1 VTGKRRA
8 PSTWTRA
15 RAKLTNT
22 ELRVATVDRTR
33 ASADLF
39 WADGERTGEFWRGDA
54 AQVAGHGVPSGS
66 RAGSHEV
73 PSRARPGRDVTV
85 AGGPAR
91 RDALAVPGDTA
102 WADETQVIPA
112 VPNDETRELGGLP
125 LRDLGPA
132 GGRTR
137 GRDAVSAARRDELA
151 ATRQDGA
158 AGTTPE
164 TAVEQRDVAGGQRG
178 ARDERAAR
186 GNRDSGATRAA
197 ADAGDTGG
205 TRAAAQDHDAGGTR
219 AAAQD
224 HDAGGTRAAAQD
236 HHAGGTRAG
245 VAARNR
251 DSAPARADDVP
262 RPLYARALL
271 LRNLDPGPV
280 MCFLFFEGALATGA
294 ALALADLV
302 NWWAVVVL
310 PATIAVVVKLND
322 LVAGSAGRRAL
333 GGPVAAAGPD
343 WPDRRQA
350 PRSGD
355 PVKEAH
361 LEWRRGLRSDLR
373 SVGTT
378 GEPDDFPHRGRP
390 VELPRDW

>member
-54 AQVAGHGVPSGS
+54 AEVAGHGVPSGS
-66 RAGSHEV
+66 RAGSDEV

-112 VPNDETRELGGLP
+112 VPDDETRELGGLP

-137 GRDAVSAARRDELA
+137 GRDAVSSARRDELA

-164 TAVEQRDVAGGQRG
+164 SAVEQREVAGRQRG
-178 ARDERAAR
+178 VRDERAAR
-186 GNRDSGATRAA
+186 GNRDS
-197 ADAGDTGG
+197 GG

-224 HDAGGTRAAAQD
+224 HDAGGTRA
-236 HHAGGTRAG
+236 G
-245 VAARNR
+245 VAASNR

-343 WPDRRQA
+343 WPDRRQS